1 MENIGLAI
9 FQTVILAIMIFGL
22 VGLATTIVPG
32 LTVIWAAAL
41 VYGLVTGFQWLSG
54 ILLAVMT
61 ILMVG
66 GNLVDNYLM
75 GASARQT
82 GASWL
87 AIAVAL
93 IAGIVGS
100 IIWPPF
106 GGLVLALVGLFIVEF
121 IRLRDWRKALTST
134 RSMAMGCGWSVI
146 VRLGIGMVMILL
158 WLVWIY
164 FS

>member
-1 MENIGLAI
+1 MDNIGLAL
-9 FQTVILAIMIFGL
+9 FQTVILAIMVFGL
-22 VGLATTIVPG
+22 LGLATTIIPG

-41 VYGLVTGFQWLSG
+41 VYVLVTGFQWLSG
-54 ILLAVMT
+54 ILFAVMT
-61 ILMVG
+61 ILMIG

-93 IAGIVGS
+93 IAGIAGS